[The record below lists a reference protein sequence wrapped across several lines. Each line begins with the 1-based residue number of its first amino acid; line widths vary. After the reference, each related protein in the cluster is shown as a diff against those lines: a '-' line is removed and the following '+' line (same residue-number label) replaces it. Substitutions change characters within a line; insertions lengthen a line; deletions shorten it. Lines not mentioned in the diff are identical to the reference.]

1 MRIKLHNI
9 IKNCKK
15 NIEMQ
20 KMEKDKKE
28 EDLAGLEINSFFLR
42 KIILF

>member
-1 MRIKLHNI
+1 MKIKLHNI
-9 IKNCKK
+9 IKNYKK

-28 EDLAGLEINSFFLR
+28 EDQVGLEINSFFLR